1 MKAKEKVQG
10 FVTVEEAI
18 EMDYETTKEL
28 QLKHL
33 NRELWMVLII
43 QTNL

>member
-18 EMDYETTKEL
+18 EMDYETTKE
-28 QLKHL
+28 QMCIRDSHKTPGCRH
-33 NRELWMVLII
+33 RA
-43 QTNL
+43 